1 MTTNDH
7 KENTQIRP
15 EIPSD
20 AKAIREVTQA
30 AFAKAEHSSGT
41 EGAIVD
47 ALRQAEAMTISLV
60 AEADGVVIGHIAFSP
75 VTVDGRNE
83 GWFGLGPVSVDP
95 DRQGNGI
102 GSRLLLEGL
111 ALLKANGA
119 KGCVVLGDPHL
130 YMRFGFEQNPR
141 VRYEGVPPEYFMAQA
156 FEFPVPEGCV
166 AYHPAFDAN

>member
-1 MTTNDH
+1 MTTDDH
-7 KENTQIRP
+7 EENTQIRP
-15 EIPSD
+15 ETPSD
-20 AKAIREVTQA
+20 AAVIREVTQA

-75 VTVDGRNE
+75 VTVNGRNE

-102 GSRLLLEGL
+102 GSRLVHEGL
-111 ALLKANGA
+111 TLLQAKGA
-119 KGCVVLGDPHL
+119 RGCVVLGDPQL
-130 YMRFGFEQNPR
+130 YTRFGFEQDPR
-141 VRYEGVPPEYFMAQA
+141 LRYEGVPPEYFMAQA
-156 FEFPVPEGCV
+156 FEFPMPEGPV
-166 AYHPAFDAN
+166 AYHEAFDAS